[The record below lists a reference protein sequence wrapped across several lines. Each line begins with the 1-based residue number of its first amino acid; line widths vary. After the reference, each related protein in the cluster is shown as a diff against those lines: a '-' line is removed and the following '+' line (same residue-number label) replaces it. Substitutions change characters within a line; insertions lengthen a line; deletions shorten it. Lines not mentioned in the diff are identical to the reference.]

1 MYRMTCFSGIDRILI
16 DHGFTFRDL
25 SEGNALGGELST
37 ERYPDGVVGWNT
49 TSVHGV
55 VEVTA
60 YLTGNIFTLLG
71 DITDAEALALML
83 AERYEH

>member
-1 MYRMTCFSGIDRILI
+1 MYRMTCFSNIGEILTKS
-16 DHGFTFRDL
+16 GFTFRDL
-25 SEGNALGGELST
+25 SKGNIFGGELST

-60 YLTGNIFTLLG
+60 YLTGNLFTLLG